1 MGDPP
6 PFLFSDL
13 PFNWALTSLVPEV
26 GVGNDVWPSDV
37 DVSEASVVAKAL
49 TSRQKENPHGKKKKT
64 RSRKNNLTMGQKE
77 KDSQQKEKPHGK
89 KEKDSEQKEN
99 LTAKS
104 IV

>member
-1 MGDPP
+1 
-6 PFLFSDL
+6 
-13 PFNWALTSLVPEV
+13 
-26 GVGNDVWPSDV
+26 
-37 DVSEASVVAKAL
+37 
-49 TSRQKENPHGKKKKT
+49 
-64 RSRKNNLTMGQKE
+64 MGQKE